1 MLQGYKGPQRPTAKT
16 YPSGASRRRR
26 PGQRRSRRGWPGERR
41 RLGERRRRVEW
52 RTGGVDKVY
61 SVGWFDG
68 LFFITVMGFSCVACV
83 GFVDFGDSKY
93 PRPKHVPGSTHKR
106 RSHVPYLEFSFRTG
120 IPHSYHNST
129 KYRPSILDPVPRPD
143 RSGNFVT
150 MVLATTAL
158 GGAP

>member
-1 MLQGYKGPQRPTAKT
+1 
-16 YPSGASRRRR
+16 
-26 PGQRRSRRGWPGERR
+26 
-41 RLGERRRRVEW
+41 VEW

-129 KYRPSILDPVPRPD
+129 KY
-143 RSGNFVT
+143 
-150 MVLATTAL
+150 
-158 GGAP
+158 